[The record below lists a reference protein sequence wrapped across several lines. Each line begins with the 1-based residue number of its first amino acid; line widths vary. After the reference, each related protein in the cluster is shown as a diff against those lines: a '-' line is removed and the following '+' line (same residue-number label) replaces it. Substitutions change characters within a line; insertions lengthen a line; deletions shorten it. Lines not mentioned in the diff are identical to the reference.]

1 MDNKLKF
8 QQLECYKLATDEQKE
23 KLNKEQ
29 YFDLDKLPGN
39 QLQTEFVEYIYYR
52 GTQVSILTIKRERH
66 YFNSLCEFFQKS
78 SHQENSLLDR
88 EKDFWIKQLKMW
100 MIQNGRALTKHK
112 VTNIQTESVEK
123 AALIRYFESL
133 LEFTLDRSETNEL
146 AKDIWHLERL
156 PLILRTNPIVN
167 HKTLNFRGIRQPDIR
182 EKVKKAI
189 YHHLKTEALGSIK
202 RELSAMNKFSKYLD
216 EKHSKISTCEEIDRE
231 IIEQFLINI
240 KVESNGGNGIRDD
253 LLKLRN
259 VLETIGKIY
268 DFPHLTKLFLKSD
281 FPPERKAEFKS
292 YSDSELKRLNA
303 QIVKMEEQ
311 IARAMII
318 HQMLGTRISDTLTL
332 RKDCLYKHDRQDMI
346 IIYQPKTRR
355 YEKPISRELAQ
366 LIGKAV
372 SYANEHYPESI
383 YIFADENKPERP
395 ISYQTLQDKV
405 LRMIYEKDIRDDSGN
420 LFGFGTHMF
429 RHCYGVKLTE
439 LHVDDWTI
447 AKLLGH
453 KGVRSVQYYR
463 KMSNQRM
470 ADETREVRNFMSQI
484 ILASLDGWE
493 KNMSKYDKMLELN
506 KRKSEEK
513 VERAVLTIRTMVLE
527 REKVS
532 VPALMQKTGLSR
544 GFFYKN
550 PIVRGEIDAAME
562 QQAGMVD
569 PRRNIIS
576 QAMEAEMNLLR
587 QQLQKLKSEN
597 ENLIKENQK
606 LKKALSKKELNLIKQ
621 I

>member
-182 EKVKKAI
+182 EEVKKAI

-240 KVESNGGNGIRDD
+240 KVESNGWNGIRDD

-484 ILASLDGWE
+484 ILASLDGWG
-493 KNMSKYDKMLELN
+493 
-506 KRKSEEK
+506 EEY
-513 VERAVLTIRTMVLE
+513 EQIR
-527 REKVS
+527 
-532 VPALMQKTGLSR
+532 Q
-544 GFFYKN
+544 
-550 PIVRGEIDAAME
+550 DAGIE
-562 QQAGMVD
+562 
-569 PRRNIIS
+569 
-576 QAMEAEMNLLR
+576 
-587 QQLQKLKSEN
+587 
-597 ENLIKENQK
+597 
-606 LKKALSKKELNLIKQ
+606 
-621 I
+621 